1 MAIEHIHHTFSVEY
15 VMPEKLEKTYQ
26 IERCKLEETPSDASN
41 LVDLFKSKTAVD
53 ALQRTQESYLSWAE
67 FRKKSWVPDK
77 KELLWKIVSLQR
89 STSNRPTQIK
99 DKEGRYYKFNPNSHL
114 EFLHE
119 VDLELGGNLLGLQ
132 NFGEGDKRQIIRRNL
147 IEESIASSKL
157 EGANTSRDAARRML
171 TEGRKPRDKDE
182 LMIVNNHQAMVRI
195 EEELKHQE
203 LSIELLRELHRLV
216 THGTLANEDHEGS
229 IRDTLDSNGNRLKI
243 MPWDSHTIA
252 YVTPDREFV
261 EEQLPK
267 LIEFAN
273 DKDNSGFIHPLF
285 KAIMLHFWIGLL
297 HPFEDGNGRLA
308 RIIFYWY
315 MLRKKY
321 WAFSYLSLSERI
333 VKSPS
338 QYAMAYVNTEQDN
351 FDLNYFIHYNIEK
364 LKLARQQLQLYLAK
378 KIEDNRAAVQLA
390 QNEFGFNQRQIRLL
404 QFLAVDEERMT
415 NPSAYQN
422 INPDVGYVTIL
433 SDLRRLVDGGFLKKK
448 KVGRNVYY
456 RPTESVAKLLK

>member
-1 MAIEHIHHTFSVEY
+1 MA
-15 VMPEKLEKTYQ
+15 EKLEKTYQ
-26 IERCKLEETPSDASN
+26 IEKCKFDDTPTETSD
-41 LVDLFKSKTAVD
+41 LVELFKSKVAVD
-53 ALQRTQESYLSWAE
+53 ALQRAQESYLPWAE

-99 DKEGRYYKFNPNSHL
+99 DKEGKYYKFNPNSHL

-132 NFGEGDKRQIIRRNL
+132 NFGEGDRRQIIRRNL

-203 LSIELLRELHRLV
+203 LSMELLRDLHRVV
-216 THGTLANEDHEGS
+216 THGTLANEDHEGRL
-229 IRDTLDSNGNRLKI
+229 RDTLDSNGNRLKI
-243 MPWDSHTIA
+243 MPWDGHTVA

-273 DKDNSGFIHPLF
+273 DKDSSGFIHPLF

-308 RIIFYWY
+308 RIVFYWY
-315 MLRKKY
+315 MLRRKY

-333 VKSPS
+333 LKSPS

-364 LKLARQQLQLYLAK
+364 LKLARQQLQLYLTK
-378 KIEDNRAAVQLA
+378 KIEDNRVAVQLA
-390 QNEFGFNQRQIRLL
+390 QNEFGFNHRQIRLL
-404 QFLAVDEERMT
+404 QFLAADEE
-415 NPSAYQN
+415 
-422 INPDVGYVTIL
+422 G
-433 SDLRRLVDGGFLKKK
+433 
-448 KVGRNVYY
+448 
-456 RPTESVAKLLK
+456 